1 METVM
6 KPRMMQPA
14 MLLPEAM
21 QAMLALGASTKSSGL
36 PEKLFELIHLRAS
49 QMNGCAFCADMH
61 SRALKRHDETDD
73 RLYTVA
79 AWHDAPF
86 FTDAERAALAL
97 TEAGTRLADRSDP
110 VPDEIWEE
118 AKRHYD
124 EKQLAAIIIHIA
136 AINAWNR
143 MNVITRQ
150 VAGKMG

>member
-36 PEKLFELIHLRAS
+36 PEMLFELIHLRAS
-49 QMNGCAFCADMH
+49 QINGCAFCTDMH

>member
-1 METVM
+1 M
-6 KPRMMQPA
+6 KPRMTQPA
-14 MLLPEAM
+14 MVLPEAM
-21 QAMLALGASTKSSGL
+21 QAMLALGGSTKASGL
-36 PEKLFELIHLRAS
+36 PENLFELIHLRAS
-49 QMNGCAFCADMH
+49 QINGCAFCADMH

-97 TEAGTRLADRSDP
+97 TEAGTRLADRSDA